1 MATKIELWEGYKV
14 EFNENIAND
23 FDFAQDLSTA
33 VKNNDLAEI
42 TSLYFALIGGEKV
55 FNDFREHVIS
65 EKGFFDVNEVRALFE
80 KVDANLPKAG
90 NRAQRRSWQTSK

>member
-1 MATKIELWEGYKV
+1 MSKKIELWDGYEV

-33 VKNNDLAEI
+33 VKNNDLAEVV
-42 TSLYFALIGGEKV
+42 TLYFALIGGQKV
-55 FNDFREHVIS
+55 YDDFREHVIKK
-65 EKGFFDVNEVRALFE
+65 KGFFDINEVQEVLA
-80 KVDANLPKAG
+80 KVDTSLPKAG

>member
-1 MATKIELWEGYKV
+1 MSKKIELWAGYEV

-23 FDFAQDLSTA
+23 FDFAQDLSKA

-42 TSLYFALIGGEKV
+42 TALYFALIGGEKV
-55 FNDFREHVIS
+55 YNDFRDHVIE
-65 EKGFFDVNEVRALFE
+65 EKGFFDINAVKDLFA
-80 KVDANLPKAG
+80 KVDESLPKAG